1 MADSYPLWEK
11 KGRNL
16 QKWIENYRT
25 AGCPYPI
32 STFTLMPRHRDYVV
46 DRTSVKLDAKL
57 LTALNMSNANTTY
70 RSISITQRD
79 EGPPVWW
86 IGRTGPG
93 VIFIDDIFRSKRSD
107 DPYISEFTKAAY
119 KLDFPLDSLQN
130 VFVPN
135 VNKMNTLSCIKK
147 VYKSR
152 EGLRYPSSIQQI
164 WEPSSSEFSALLG
177 TGIGKVV
184 AALVL
189 CAWGQGRKRIA
200 RIVTF
205 HIDADVHKLY
215 MRFDLEDM

>member
-1 MADSYPLWEK
+1 MAENYPLWEN
-11 KGRNL
+11 KGRSL
-16 QKWIENYRT
+16 QKWIENYRA

-32 STFTLMPRHRDYVV
+32 STFTLTSRHQDYTV
-46 DRTSVKLDAKL
+46 DQKSVHLNAKL
-57 LTALNMSNANTTY
+57 LTALHMSNTDTTY
-70 RSISITQRD
+70 RQISITQHD

-119 KLDFPLDSLQN
+119 EMHFPLDSLRN

-135 VNKMNTLSCIKK
+135 VNEANTLS
-147 VYKSR
+147 SR
-152 EGLRYPSSIQQI
+152 DGLRYPSSTEQT
-164 WEPSSSEFSALLG
+164 WEPSSSEFNALLG
-177 TGIGKVV
+177 IGIGKVL
-184 AALVL
+184 AAFVL

-205 HIDADVHKLY
+205 HIGADVHKLY